1 MNTELDQTAN
11 EALRALI
18 DNAAS
23 TKEFIL
29 AELPEV
35 VQQLLMWKTA
45 ESIADCVIAL
55 AFVGVPLFIVRWQW
69 VNGEEHIKHSIV
81 KETDGAIYLVN
92 AVLILPLLI
101 GTLKYCNLTWL
112 QIWLAPKVYL
122 LEYAADLVK

>member
-23 TKEFIL
+23 AKEFIL

-35 VQQLLMWKTA
+35 VQQLLIWKTA
-45 ESIADCVIAL
+45 ESIAYCVLSIAFALIPILAVSWQWKNREEHLESDIVAHSDGLIYMLNLFLIVPVVIA
-55 AFVGVPLFIVRWQW
+55 
-69 VNGEEHIKHSIV
+69 
-81 KETDGAIYLVN
+81 GAKWNLV
-92 AVLILPLLI
+92 
-101 GTLKYCNLTWL
+101 WL

>member
-23 TKEFIL
+23 AKEFIL

-35 VQQLLMWKTA
+35 VQQLLLWKMW
-45 ESIADCVIAL
+45 ESIIYMLMPIAAAIATVVILKKTMAAL
-55 AFVGVPLFIVRWQW
+55 IEVDGDPTIKTVPLVVASAI
-69 VNGEEHIKHSIV
+69 SIV
-81 KETDGAIYLVN
+81 VSLVSMS
-92 AVLILPLLI
+92 LLNI
-101 GTLKYCNLTWL
+101 DWL